1 MDRNTEN
8 FILALLQ
15 RLKSRMSILMVTHR
29 IKTAQRCDRIYI
41 LENGTITQAGSPAEL
56 MLTSNFYSESYKEL
70 VS

>member
-8 FILALLQ
+8 FILSVLQ
-15 RLKSRMSILMVTHR
+15 KLKSEMGILLVTHR

-41 LENGTITQAGSPAEL
+41 LENGIISSAGTPEEL
-56 MLTSNFYSESYKEL
+56 MLTENFYSESYKEL